1 MKTIYDDYE
10 TFLRDSGIMESDEWS
25 WVLTCDE
32 EDREDNMKELIY
44 IAWSI
49 MGQRMDDI
57 VQDYERDKEIQEIDN
72 EISNLYK
79 KSGIVVTGY

>member
-10 TFLRDSGIMESDEWS
+10 TFLRDSGIMESDEWN

-32 EDREDNMKELIY
+32 EDREDNMKQLIY

-57 VQDYERDKEIQEIDN
+57 VQDYERDKEIQEMDSV
-72 EISNLYK
+72 ISNLYK
-79 KSGIVVTGY
+79 KEGIVVTGY